1 LTVNQT
7 IPNPSWLAGFVSGEG
22 CFYVRVGKNSTV
34 KTGFQVQPVFVLGQH
49 IRDEILMNNIITFL
63 ECGKIHVKKNKE
75 GFTWLEYTV
84 SKFSDIK
91 DKIMPFFQKHG
102 ILGVKLQDF
111 NDWCKVVNLMKDK
124 EHLTPEGLD
133 KIFKIKAG
141 INKGRD
147 S

>member
-1 LTVNQT
+1 
-7 IPNPSWLAGFVSGEG
+7 
-22 CFYVRVGKNSTV
+22 
-34 KTGFQVQPVFVLGQH
+34 
-49 IRDEILMNNIITFL
+49 
-63 ECGKIHVKKNKE
+63 
-75 GFTWLEYTV
+75 
-84 SKFSDIK
+84 
-91 DKIMPFFQKHG
+91 MPFFQKHG